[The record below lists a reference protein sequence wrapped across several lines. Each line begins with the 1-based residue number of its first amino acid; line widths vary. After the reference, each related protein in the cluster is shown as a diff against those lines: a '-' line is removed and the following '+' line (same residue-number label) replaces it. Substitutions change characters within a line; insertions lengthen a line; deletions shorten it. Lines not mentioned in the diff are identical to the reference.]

1 MLSCTMYFPSAVGY
15 ELHVGMHMLT
25 YCRSFSEAHLLGMA
39 AVLACAMG
47 WSSAHGLAELCSTV
61 CFSSLQGFL
70 MQPANPAVVQTALSR
85 GT

>member
-1 MLSCTMYFPSAVGY
+1 MLSCTLYFPSAVGY
-15 ELHVGMHMLT
+15 ELHVGMHTLT

-39 AVLACAMG
+39 AVLACA
-47 WSSAHGLAELCSTV
+47 HGLAELCSAV
-61 CFSSLQGFL
+61 CSSSLQGFL